1 MSEWMPLETPSGRI
15 RASAEL
21 ALARTPG
28 LFRRALRPAC

>member
-15 RASAEL
+15 RTSAEF
-21 ALARTPG
+21 APVRPPG